1 MLTKT
6 PNPSWPD
13 GRLVEACL
21 QGNTQAWDALVD
33 KFRKLVFA
41 IILDF
46 GIPQDDAADVF
57 QSVWFDACKS
67 LSTLRKQEAF
77 KAWLTSL
84 TLNRCRQWLRNRQ
97 RGPSWVESEEIP
109 DEEVFPDFVEELE
122 NQQLIREAIFELP
135 ERCQEMIQLLFFDIP
150 PKPYNEVAEILGLA
164 TGSIGFIR
172 GRCLQ
177 KLRKALGEKGLD
189 R

>member
-1 MLTKT
+1 MTKI
-6 PNPSWPD
+6 PNPGWPD
-13 GRLVEACL
+13 ERLVEACL
-21 QGNTQAWDALVD
+21 QGNAQGWDALVD

-46 GIPQDDAADVF
+46 GIPQDDATDVF

-67 LSTLRKQEAF
+67 LSTLRKKEAF

-84 TLNRCRQWLRNRQ
+84 TLNRCRQWLRTRQ
-97 RGPSWVESEEIP
+97 RGPSWVETDEIP

-135 ERCQEMIQLLFFDIP
+135 DRCQEMVHLLFFDIP
-150 PKPYNEVAEILGLA
+150 PKPYAEVAELLGLA

-177 KLRKALGEKGLD
+177 KLRKILGEKGVA